1 MKRSLNYKKN
11 VDLFMVYA
19 LGRKEMKR
27 RGVTCNSRE
36 PSAYFQEED
45 QKSLMR
51 SILEW
56 WDVLD

>member
-27 RGVTCNSRE
+27 RGVTCNSLE

-45 QKSLMR
+45 QK
-51 SILEW
+51 IPDEKCT
-56 WDVLD
+56 